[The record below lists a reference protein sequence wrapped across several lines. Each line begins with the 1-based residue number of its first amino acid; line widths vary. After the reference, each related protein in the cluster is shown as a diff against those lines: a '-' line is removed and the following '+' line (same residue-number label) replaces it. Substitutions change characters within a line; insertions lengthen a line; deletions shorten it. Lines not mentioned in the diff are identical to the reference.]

1 MRRRWSACARSAEK
15 ITSWIA
21 DSTAPKRQITIR
33 RQADRMARRSL
44 GLLPDTAESVWGAIS
59 VLVLIVVVL
68 LLAWLVRAAWR
79 QRRTI
84 ESLEDRVARLEVER
98 VESDSV

>member
-1 MRRRWSACARSAEK
+1 
-15 ITSWIA
+15 
-21 DSTAPKRQITIR
+21 
-33 RQADRMARRSL
+33 MARRSL

>member
-1 MRRRWSACARSAEK
+1 MVFLSQAEGVE
-15 ITSWIA
+15 
-21 DSTAPKRQITIR
+21 
-33 RQADRMARRSL
+33 L
-44 GLLPDTAESVWGAIS
+44 VPDNAESLWGAVS
-59 VLVLIVVVL
+59 VLILIVAVL

-98 VESDSV
+98 VESDST